1 MTFVVNEEALG
12 HSGVKGMHWGVR
24 KQETSGGTTK
34 KAAAPAPRK
43 LTAAEAKAIH
53 DRRMKIG
60 RDITIATIAAVGAFG
75 VTTLAGPVAGAA
87 VGAGIRGAVT
97 AALDTRKN

>member
-24 KQETSGGTTK
+24 KQSTSSGSPK
-34 KAAAPAPRK
+34 KAAAPKPK
-43 LTAAEAKAIH
+43 LTKAQAKAIH

-60 RDITIATIAAVGAFG
+60 KDVAVATLAAVGALG
-75 VTTLAGPVAGAA
+75 VTTLAGPIAGAA
-87 VGAGIRGAVT
+87 TGAAIRGAVAT
-97 AALDTRKN
+97 IDAQKNE